1 MRFPHIPRA
10 RFELVSALFILLVGC
25 ATPPSSTNLNFLAI
39 KATPATVSVG
49 GAVTLQA
56 IAHLSNGST
65 QDVTSGTQWT
75 LSNPSLA
82 TLGSG
87 VLTSKAAGTLTV
99 QAAYV
104 MVVASGQSSSTTD
117 PAPQTLSSSAQVTIT
132 PAGTTTASPS
142 ITWSTPAPIQYGTA
156 LSTAVLDAK
165 ANVPGS
171 FTYTPAAGTVLKA
184 GTQTLTAVFTPND
197 TKDYSAATATVQ
209 LTVDPASPVI
219 TWEPPSPIQQGTP
232 ISAAQLD
239 ATANVPGIFTYS
251 PSVGTVPPVG
261 TQSLTATFT
270 PSDKTD
276 YVPASAH
283 NSLTVDA
290 ADTSNSSPLISWS
303 TPAPISYGTALSS
316 TQLNAKASVAG
327 AFTYT
332 PAAGAVLKA
341 GTQTLTAVFT
351 PTDTKTY
358 SAAKASVQLTV
369 TRANPVITWSP
380 LAAITQGIA
389 LGSAQLNATANVPGA
404 FSYSPAAGTVPLA
417 GTLSLT
423 ATFTPADATDYAPV
437 TAHNTLI
444 VNASNTGK
452 SAPLITWNSPAAIS
466 YGTALSA
473 TQLNA
478 TANVAGTF
486 TYTPAAGTVLKAGSQ
501 TLTAAFTPTDTTAY
515 SAATATVKLTVNQ
528 AAPVLTWASLAA
540 ITQGTALSSAQ
551 LDATANV
558 PGTFSYSPAAGTV
571 PAAGTLQLT
580 AAFTP
585 TDTTDYSSATA
596 HNTLVVNSSTQTPA
610 PPTNPVP
617 TGCGGPT
624 INLNS
629 GMSQSTLQSTISS
642 APSCALIVFAA
653 GTYNVTGT
661 LNIPCTSQLTLT
673 GPATTP
679 ATAILNPS
687 FTNQAIFN
695 LSDCT
700 GVSIEYLNFT
710 KTQSIKFNFDPGSW
724 CASGC
729 LISHNQFTGLT
740 AQLST
745 GNGGNSGPA
754 CDSGSGT
761 QGNCDS
767 PGDTAL
773 TFSSYSGAACPAC
786 SYLTNTT
793 ISYNQFG
800 DASSCL
806 TPADVMDG
814 TTYDYGG
821 NCSGIQFYVA
831 INGVTVEYNNFVH
844 LEEGF
849 HVLCGPVGGDDCSG
863 STAWTFDNFTADY
876 NDFSGIHRF
885 GAEMQ
890 LQGSSNVHF
899 DHNSF
904 HSPTAPWAW
913 TFGVSNACCAG
924 LEGSAITSPGTT
936 NIDDVLIAE
945 APSTGVASGSN
956 YIGMADEAWGEGA
969 QYTNSVVQGYWA
981 NGFEWAYITDGSIS
995 NNIICGS
1002 QMAAAN
1008 TLINQE
1014 TNPAT
1019 SAPPTISGNT
1029 TGSTCSTVPST
1040 APTISPAAGAISSAT
1055 TVTLADSGMNESI
1068 YYTTDGSTPTTAST
1082 QYAGPFQVSP
1092 GSRVQ
1097 AIAMWGA
1104 PNQPKSYPSGYGYVP
1119 SAVVSASYT
1128 SSVVKQPGAKVS
1140 SAVTGTN
1147 TIAAAEPTAANGAA
1161 AAAELTS
1168 VAVVPAQATVAIGST
1183 TQLKAIATFS
1193 DGSTRDVTTDFA
1205 WASSDTRTITATSS
1219 GLLAGLATGKATITG
1234 SYQGHQASV
1243 LAVSSIGQVGWSAPI
1258 VITQAGTYSGNW
1270 RSTDSKTP
1278 AVTVA
1283 TTAPVVIE
1291 SSHISSVA
1299 GLIKTSVAGADV
1311 TVRNSVALALNPAV
1325 KGQSNGVFLD
1335 ASSPARLDVEN
1346 NYVENAGGG
1355 VLVHGYSGNR
1365 DGQQTI
1371 VIRANR
1377 ARNLNGLFSDG
1388 NSGYLPGV
1396 GSNRSGSDFIQ
1407 LDKVQ
1412 SVPGVDLGWNEVINY
1427 PGRSLV
1433 ADNIDVKR
1441 SSGTPNQ
1448 PLEIHDTYIQGAYPY
1463 TAAQTDYQGGGIK
1476 TEGSPDDSAQE
1487 ATAFSSIHDNQ
1498 VVGTVNY
1505 GIAFTAGHDNI
1516 AANNRVISSGRLA
1529 DGTRIAAQYVGMAN
1543 GDVNGASV
1551 ANPSMYNN
1559 TMHDNLIG
1567 WTCWNSSCAQ
1577 SGYRKDQ
1584 SFPASP
1590 ADYSTN
1596 SVLAAQPITPEMEN
1610 NEYQIWMNKTAS
1622 AGIVVG
1628 PAF

>member
-1 MRFPHIPRA
+1 MRFPRIPRV
-10 RFELVSALFILLVGC
+10 RFDLVGALLILLVGC
-25 ATPPSSTNLNFLAI
+25 ATPPSSTNLNFLVV
-39 KATPATVSVG
+39 KASPTTVSVG

-56 IAHLSNGST
+56 IAHLSDGST

-87 VLTSKAAGTLTV
+87 VLTSKAPGTLTV

-104 MVVASGQSSSTTD
+104 MVVAAGQSSSTAGST
-117 PAPQTLSSSAQVTIT
+117 PQTLGSSASLTIT
-132 PAGTTTASPS
+132 PAGTSTTAPA

-156 LSTAVLDAK
+156 LSSAILDAK

-171 FTYTPAAGTVLKA
+171 FTYTPVAGTVLKA
-184 GTQTLTAVFTPND
+184 G
-197 TKDYSAATATVQ
+197 S
-209 LTVDPASPVI
+209 
-219 TWEPPSPIQQGTP
+219 
-232 ISAAQLD
+232 
-239 ATANVPGIFTYS
+239 
-251 PSVGTVPPVG
+251 
-261 TQSLTATFT
+261 
-270 PSDKTD
+270 
-276 YVPASAH
+276 
-283 NSLTVDA
+283 
-290 ADTSNSSPLISWS
+290 
-303 TPAPISYGTALSS
+303 
-316 TQLNAKASVAG
+316 
-327 AFTYT
+327 
-332 PAAGAVLKA
+332 
-341 GTQTLTAVFT
+341 QTLTAVFT

-358 SAAKASVQLTV
+358 SAATATVKLTVNPASPVITWAQPSPIQQGTAITAAQLDATANVPGTFSYSPSVGTVPPVGTQTLTATFTPSDKTDYLPATAHNSLTVDAAGTGNSSALISWSPPAAIPYGTALSGTQLNAKASVAGTFTYMPAAGAVLKAGTQTLTAIFTPTDTKTYSVARATVQLTV
-369 TRANPVITWSP
+369 TKANPVITWPP
-380 LAAITQGIA
+380 LAAIQQGTAISA
-389 LGSAQLNATANVPGA
+389 AQLNARANVPGA
-404 FSYSPAAGTVPLA
+404 FSYSPAAGTVPLL
-417 GTLSLT
+417 GTLPLT
-423 ATFTPADATDYAPV
+423 ATFTPTDATDYMPAI
-437 TAHNTLI
+437 AHNILI

-452 SAPLITWNSPAAIS
+452 SSPLITWKPPAAIS
-466 YGTALSA
+466 YGTALSG

-486 TYTPAAGTVLKAGSQ
+486 TYSPASGTVLKAGTQ
-501 TLTAAFTPTDTTAY
+501 PLTAVFTPTDTTTY
-515 SAATATVKLTVNQ
+515 SAETATVQLTVNQ
-528 AAPVLTWASLAA
+528 VAPVIAWAPPAA
-540 ITQGTALSSAQ
+540 ITQGAALSSAQ

-558 PGTFSYSPAAGTV
+558 PGAFAYNPGAGSV

-596 HNTLVVNSSTQTPA
+596 HNTLVVNSSTQAPA
-610 PPTNPVP
+610 PPTNPAP

-629 GMSQSTLQSTISS
+629 GMSQSALQSTISS
-642 APSCALIVFAA
+642 APSCALVIFAA
-653 GTYNVTGT
+653 GTYNITGT
-661 LNIPCTSQLTLT
+661 LNIPCASRLTLT

-679 ATAILNPS
+679 ATAIINPS
-687 FTNQAIFN
+687 FTNQPIFN

-700 GVSIEYLNFT
+700 GVSIEYINFT
-710 KTQSIKFNFDPGSW
+710 KTQSIKFNFDPGTW
-724 CASGC
+724 CANGC

-740 AQLST
+740 AQLPT

-754 CDSGSGT
+754 CDSGGGT

-773 TFSSYSGAACPAC
+773 TFSSYNGNACPGC

-793 ISYNQFG
+793 ITYNQFG

-814 TTYDYGG
+814 TNYDYGG

-849 HVLCGPVGGDDCSG
+849 HVMCGPVGGDDCSG
-863 STAWTFDNFTADY
+863 PTAWTFDNFTADY

-904 HSPTAPWAW
+904 HTPTAPWAW

-924 LEGSAITSPGTT
+924 LEGSAMTAPGMT
-936 NIDDVLIAE
+936 NIDNVLIAE
-945 APSTGVASGSN
+945 QPPTGD
-956 YIGMADEAWGEGA
+956 YIGMADESWGNGA
-969 QYTNSVVQGYWA
+969 LYENNVVQGNWQ
-981 NGFEWAYITDGSIS
+981 NGFEWAYITNGSIS
-995 NNIICGS
+995 NNIVCGA
-1002 QMAAAN
+1002 QMAAAK

-1014 TNPAT
+1014 TTPPT

-1029 TGSTCSTVPST
+1029 TGSTCSTVPSN
-1040 APTISPAAGAISSAT
+1040 APTISPAGGAVSSAT
-1055 TVTLADSGMNESI
+1055 TVTLADSGMNDSI

-1082 QYAGPFQVSP
+1082 LYTGPFQVSP
-1092 GSRVQ
+1092 GSKVQ

-1104 PNQPKSYPSGYGYVP
+1104 PNQPKSYAAGYGYVP
-1119 SAVVSASYT
+1119 SAVVNAGYT
-1128 SSVVKQPGAKVS
+1128 AAVVAANQPVAKVS
-1140 SAVTGTN
+1140 SAVTGAN
-1147 TIAAAEPTAANGAA
+1147 TITAEEARANATAA
-1161 AAAELTS
+1161 AAQLTS
-1168 VAVVPAQATVAIGST
+1168 VAIVPLQATVAIGST

-1193 DGSTRDVTTDFA
+1193 DGSTKDVTANFA
-1205 WASSDTRTITATSS
+1205 WASSDARTITTSSS

-1234 SYQGHQASV
+1234 SYEGHWASV
-1243 LAVSSIGQVGWSAPI
+1243 PAVSTIGQVEWSSPI
-1258 VITQAGTYSGNW
+1258 VITEAGTYSGNW

-1283 TTAPVVIE
+1283 TRAPVVIE
-1291 SSHISSVA
+1291 NSHISSVA

-1325 KGQSNGVFLD
+1325 EGQSNGVFLD
-1335 ASSPARLDVEN
+1335 ASSPSRLDVEN

-1377 ARNLNGLFSDG
+1377 ARNLNGLLSDG
-1388 NSGYLPGV
+1388 NGGYLPGV
-1396 GSNRSGSDFIQ
+1396 GSNRSVSRFIE

-1412 SVPGVDLGWNEVINY
+1412 SVPGVDVGWNEVINY

-1463 TAAQTDYQGGGIK
+1463 TAAQADYQGGGIK
-1476 TEGSPDDSAQE
+1476 TEGSPNDSAQD
-1487 ATAFSSIHDNQ
+1487 ATAFNNIHDNQ

-1516 AANNRVISSGRLA
+1516 AANNRVISSGQLP
-1529 DGTRIAAQYVGMAN
+1529 DGTRIAAQHVGIAN
-1543 GDVNGASV
+1543 GELNGAGG
-1551 ANPSMYNN
+1551 NIYNN

-1567 WTCWNSSCAQ
+1567 WACWNSSCSQ
-1577 SGYRKDQ
+1577 SGYRKDE

-1590 ADYSTN
+1590 EDYSTN
-1596 SVLAAQPITPEMEN
+1596 SVLPAQPITPEMEN
-1610 NEYQIWMNKTAS
+1610 NEYEIWLNKTAS

>member
-1 MRFPHIPRA
+1 
-10 RFELVSALFILLVGC
+10 LFILLVGC
-25 ATPPSSTNLNFLAI
+25 GTPPSSTNLNFLTV
-39 KATPATVSVG
+39 KASPATVSVG

-82 TLGSG
+82 ALGNG
-87 VLTSKAAGTLTV
+87 VLTSKAPGTLTV

-104 MVVASGQSSSTTD
+104 MVVAAGQSSSAAGS
-117 PAPQTLSSSAQVTIT
+117 APQTLSSSAQVSIT
-132 PAGTTTASPS
+132 PAGTTTSAPA
-142 ITWSTPAPIQYGTA
+142 ITWSTPAPIEYGTA
-156 LSTAVLDAK
+156 LSSAVLDAK

-171 FTYTPAAGTVLKA
+171 IAYTPAAGTVLKA
-184 GTQTLTAVFTPND
+184 GTQTLTAVFTPTD
-197 TKDYSAATATVQ
+197 TTAYSAATATVQ
-209 LTVDPASPVI
+209 LTVNPAGPVI
-219 TWEPPSPIQQGTP
+219 TWAPPAPIQQGTA
-232 ISAAQLD
+232 ITAAQLD
-239 ATANVPGIFTYS
+239 ATANVPGTFSYS

-261 TQSLTATFT
+261 IQTLTATFT

-276 YVPASAH
+276 YMSATAH
-283 NSLTVDA
+283 NAVTVDA
-290 ADTSNSSPLISWS
+290 ANTGNGSPLISWS
-303 TPAPISYGTALSS
+303 TPAAISYGTALSG

-327 AFTYT
+327 TFTYT

-358 SAAKASVQLTV
+358 SAATATVQLTV
-369 TRANPVITWSP
+369 TKANPVITWPP

-389 LGSAQLNATANVPGA
+389 LGVAQLDATANVPGV
-404 FSYSPAAGTVPLA
+404 FSYSPAAGTIPPL
-417 GTLSLT
+417 GTLPLT
-423 ATFTPADATDYAPV
+423 ATFTPTDATDYMAA

-444 VNASNTGK
+444 VNAANTGK
-452 SAPLITWNSPAAIS
+452 STPLITWGAPAAIS
-466 YGTALSA
+466 YGTALSS

-478 TANVAGTF
+478 TANVAGAF
-486 TYTPAAGTVLKAGSQ
+486 TYTPAAGTVLKAGTQ
-501 TLTAAFTPTDTTAY
+501 TLSAVFTPADTTTY
-515 SAATATVKLTVNQ
+515 SAATATAQLTVNQ
-528 AAPVLTWASLAA
+528 VAPVITWAPLAA
-540 ITQGTALSSAQ
+540 ITQGTALGSAQ

-558 PGTFSYSPAAGTV
+558 PGAFSYNPGAGGV

-580 AAFTP
+580 VAFTP

-596 HNTLVVNSSTQTPA
+596 HNTLVVNSSTQAPA
-610 PPTNPVP
+610 PPTNPAP
-617 TGCGGPT
+617 AGCGGPT

-642 APSCALIVFAA
+642 APSCALVIFAA
-653 GTYNVTGT
+653 GTYNITGT
-661 LNIPCTSQLTLT
+661 LNIPCSSQVTLT
-673 GPATTP
+673 GPNTTP
-679 ATAILNPS
+679 ATAIMNPS
-687 FTNQAIFN
+687 FTNQPIFN

-700 GVSIEYLNFT
+700 GVSIEYINFT
-710 KTQSIKFNFDPGSW
+710 KTQSIKFNFDPGTW
-724 CASGC
+724 CANGC

-740 AQLST
+740 AQLPT
-745 GNGGNSGPA
+745 GNGSNSGPA
-754 CDSGSGT
+754 CDSGGGT

-773 TFSSYSGAACPAC
+773 TFSSYSGNACPGC

-793 ISYNQFG
+793 ITYNQFG

-821 NCSGIQFYVA
+821 NCSGIQFYTA

-844 LEEGF
+844 VEEGF
-849 HVLCGPVGGDDCSG
+849 HVMCGPVGGDDCSG

-924 LEGSAITSPGTT
+924 LEGSAMTAPGTT
-936 NIDDVLIAE
+936 NVDDVIIAE

-956 YIGMADEAWGEGA
+956 YIGMADESWGNGA

-981 NGFEWAYITDGSIS
+981 NGFEWAYITNGSIS
-995 NNIICGS
+995 NNIICGA

-1040 APTISPAAGAISSAT
+1040 APTISPAGGAVSSTT
-1055 TVTLADSGMNESI
+1055 TVTLADSGTNQSI

-1082 QYAGPFQVSP
+1082 LYTGPFQVSP
-1092 GSRVQ
+1092 GSTVQ

-1104 PNQPKSYPSGYGYVP
+1104 PNQPRSYPSGYGYVP
-1119 SAVVSASYT
+1119 SAAVSASFAAAA
-1128 SSVVKQPGAKVS
+1128 VAANQPAAKVS
-1140 SAVTGTN
+1140 SAVTGTK
-1147 TIAAAEPTAANGAA
+1147 TMTAEEPTASANGAA

-1193 DGSTRDVTTDFA
+1193 DGSTKDVTANFT
-1205 WASSDTRTITATSS
+1205 WASSDTRTITANSS
-1219 GLLAGLATGKATITG
+1219 GLLSGLATGKATITG

-1243 LAVSSIGQVGWSAPI
+1243 PAVSTIGQVDWSAPI
-1258 VITQAGTYSGNW
+1258 VITEAGIYSGNW

-1291 SSHISSVA
+1291 SSHVSSIA

-1311 TVRNSVALALNPAV
+1311 TVRNTVALALNPAV

-1377 ARNLNGLFSDG
+1377 ARNLNGLLSDG
-1388 NSGYLPGV
+1388 NGGYLPGV
-1396 GSNRSGSDFIQ
+1396 GSNRSVSRFIE

-1412 SVPGVDLGWNEVINY
+1412 AVPGIDVGWNEVINY

-1463 TAAQTDYQGGGIK
+1463 TAAQADYQGGGIK

-1487 ATAFSSIHDNQ
+1487 ATAFNNIHDNQ

-1529 DGTRIAAQYVGMAN
+1529 DGTRLAAQHVGIAN
-1543 GDVNGASV
+1543 GDVNGAGG
-1551 ANPSMYNN
+1551 NIYNN

-1567 WTCWNSSCAQ
+1567 WACWNSSCSQ
-1577 SGYRKDQ
+1577 SGYRKDE

-1590 ADYSTN
+1590 EDYSTN
-1596 SVLAAQPITPEMEN
+1596 SVLPAQPITPEMEN
-1610 NEYQIWMNKTAS
+1610 NEYQIWLNKTAT
-1622 AGIVVG
+1622 AGIAVG